1 LEKEFRNNPSDVGTI
16 AAYRVS
22 LITALFVALLVV
34 LSALP
39 LLYREGRR
47 AFFYLESVGATPKQL
62 RDSMR
67 KSLRTATL
75 SGLFIGAV
83 LGIGVGRAFISSS
96 VPLVNEALLFIVAG
110 LIFEAAGRVLSRTFF
125 TESQMEGSSS

>member
-1 LEKEFRNNPSDVGTI
+1 
-16 AAYRVS
+16 
-22 LITALFVALLVV
+22 
-34 LSALP
+34 
-39 LLYREGRR
+39 
-47 AFFYLESVGATPKQL
+47 
-62 RDSMR
+62 MR

-83 LGIGVGRAFISSS
+83 LGIGVGRAFISYS